1 MDQAT
6 QRALD
11 VPVDELPSVDEHGAE
26 IAADPDQVWEALAA
40 VLPRVFATRRST
52 RLAKLLGDAVTEAQ
66 GEPTVIGS
74 TLPGFVVS
82 RSIRPSVLALLGQHR
97 FSRYALVFR
106 IDQLGIG
113 RSRLRA
119 ETRAEFPGL
128 KGKLYR
134 ALVIGTRG
142 HLLVVRRILSAARR
156 RAEGKRGTV
165 SRALIRQWV
174 TDYERAWRTDGT
186 GPLSELFS
194 EDASYSTAP
203 FEEPHRGLAAI
214 ASMWERER
222 RGPDESFAINSEIVA
237 VEADTAVV
245 RVEVRYGPPKE
256 KLYRDLWIVRLDAEG
271 RCIHFEEWPFWPPGT
286 EGAPAAGA
294 NRGG

>member
-1 MDQAT
+1 MDAAIRE
-6 QRALD
+6 RAIE
-11 VPVDELPSVDEHGAE
+11 VPVDSLPPVDEHGTE

-40 VLPRVFATRRST
+40 ALPRILSTRRSA
-52 RLAKLLGDAVTEAQ
+52 RFAKLLGDAFTEAR

-74 TLPGFVVS
+74 TLPGFIVS

-97 FSRYALVFR
+97 FSRSALVFAS
-106 IDQLGIG
+106 DQLGIG

-119 ETRAEFPGL
+119 ETRAEFPGV
-128 KGKLYR
+128 KGSVYR
-134 ALVIGTRG
+134 ALVIRSRA
-142 HLLVVRRILSAARR
+142 HILVVRRILSAVRR
-156 RAEGKRGTV
+156 RAEGKRATV
-165 SRALIRQWV
+165 SRAQIRQWV

-186 GPLSELFS
+186 GPLSELFT
-194 EDASYSTAP
+194 EDATYSTSP

-222 RGPDESFAINSEIVA
+222 AGPDESFAMNSEVVA

-256 KLYRDLWIVRLDAEG
+256 KLYRDLWIVRLDADG

-286 EGAPAAGA
+286 EGAPAAG
-294 NRGG
+294 GDT

>member
-11 VPVDELPSVDEHGAE
+11 VPVDELPSVDEHGTE
-26 IAADPDQVWEALAA
+26 IAADPEQVWEALAA

-52 RLAKLLGDAVTEAQ
+52 RLAKLLGDAVTEAN

-74 TLPGFVVS
+74 TLPGFIVS
-82 RSIRPSVLALLGQHR
+82 RSIRPSVLTLLGQHR

-128 KGKLYR
+128 KGRIYR

-156 RAEGKRGTV
+156 RAEGKRGSVTR
-165 SRALIRQWV
+165 SQIRQWV

-186 GPLSELFS
+186 GPLSGLFS

-203 FEEPHRGLAAI
+203 FKEPHRGLEAI
-214 ASMWERER
+214 ASMWEAER
-222 RGPDESFAINSEIVA
+222 RGPDESFSMNSEVVA
-237 VEADTAVV
+237 VEADTGVV
-245 RVEVRYGPPKE
+245 RVEVRYGPPLE

-286 EGAPAAGA
+286 EGAPAQGA
-294 NRGG
+294 DD

>member
-1 MDQAT
+1 MDAAT

-11 VPVDELPSVDEHGAE
+11 VPVDSLPSVDEHGTE

-40 VLPRVFATRRST
+40 TLPRVFDTRRT
-52 RLAKLLGDAVTEAQ
+52 ARFARVLGDAFTEAR
-66 GEPTVIGS
+66 GEATVIGS
-74 TLPGFVVS
+74 TLPGFIVS
-82 RSIRPSVLALLGQHR
+82 RSIRPSVLTLLGQHR

-119 ETRAEFPGL
+119 ETRAEFPGVR
-128 KGKLYR
+128 GRVYR

-142 HLLVVRRILSAARR
+142 HLLVVHRILSAVRR
-156 RAEGKRGTV
+156 RAEGKRATV
-165 SRALIRQWV
+165 SRAQIRQWV
-174 TDYERAWRTDGT
+174 ADYERAWRTDGT

-194 EDASYSTAP
+194 EDATYSTAP
-203 FEEPHRGLAAI
+203 FEDPHRGLAAI

-222 RGPDESFAINSEIVA
+222 AGPDESFAMNSEVVA
-237 VEADTAVV
+237 IEADTGVI
-245 RVEVRYGPPKE
+245 RVEVRYGPPRE
-256 KLYRDLWIVRLDAEG
+256 KLYRDLWIVRLDADG

-286 EGAPAAGA
+286 EGAPA
-294 NRGG
+294 RGPDA

>member
-1 MDQAT
+1 MDEAT

-11 VPVDELPSVDEHGAE
+11 VPVDSLPAVDEHGTE

-40 VLPRVFATRRST
+40 TLPRILATRRAA
-52 RLAKLLGDAVTEAQ
+52 RFAKLLGDAFTEAK

-74 TLPGFVVS
+74 TVPGFIVS
-82 RSIRPSVLALLGQHR
+82 RSVRPSVLTLLGQHR

-119 ETRAEFPGL
+119 ESRAEFPGVR
-128 KGKLYR
+128 GRIYR

-142 HLLVVRRILSAARR
+142 HVLVVRRMLSAVRR
-156 RAEGKRGTV
+156 RAEGKRATV
-165 SRALIRQWV
+165 TRAQIRQWV
-174 TDYERAWRTDGT
+174 ADYERAWRTDGT

-194 EDASYSTAP
+194 EDATYSTSP
-203 FEEPHRGLAAI
+203 FADPHRGLAAI
-214 ASMWERER
+214 AAMWERER
-222 RGPDESFAINSEIVA
+222 TGPDESFSMNSEVVA
-237 VEADTAVV
+237 IEADTGVV

-256 KLYRDLWIVRLDAEG
+256 QLYRDLWVVRLDGDG

-286 EGAPAAGA
+286 DGAPAKGAGA
-294 NRGG
+294 

>member
-165 SRALIRQWV
+165 SRAQIRQWV

-222 RGPDESFAINSEIVA
+222 RGPDESFAMNSEIIA

-256 KLYRDLWIVRLDAEG
+256 KLYRDVWIVRLDAEG

-286 EGAPAAGA
+286 EGAPAQGA
-294 NRGG
+294 DD

>member
-1 MDQAT
+1 MDTAT
-6 QRALD
+6 AQRAIE
-11 VPVDELPSVDEHGAE
+11 VPVDSLPPVDEHGVE

-40 VLPRVFATRRST
+40 TLPRILNTRRSAQF
-52 RLAKLLGDAVTEAQ
+52 AKLLGDAFTEAE

-74 TLPGFVVS
+74 TVPGFIVS

-106 IDQLGIG
+106 IDEIG
-113 RSRLRA
+113 TGCSRLRA
-119 ETRAEFPGL
+119 ETRAEFPGIT
-128 KGKLYR
+128 GRVYR
-134 ALVIGTRG
+134 ALVISSRA
-142 HLLVVRRILSAARR
+142 HILVVRRILSAVRR
-156 RAEGKRGTV
+156 RAEGKRATV
-165 SRALIRQWV
+165 SRAQIRQWV
-174 TDYERAWRTDGT
+174 SDYERAWRTDGP

-194 EDASYSTAP
+194 EDATYSTSP

-222 RGPDESFAINSEIVA
+222 LGPDESFAMNSEVVA
-237 VEADTAVV
+237 AEADTGVV

-256 KLYRDLWIVRLDAEG
+256 RLYRDLWIVRLDADG

-294 NRGG
+294 DT

>member
-1 MDQAT
+1 MDAPT
-6 QRALD
+6 GKRAIE
-11 VPVDELPSVDEHGAE
+11 VPVDSLPPVDEHGVE
-26 IAADPDQVWEALAA
+26 IAADPDQVWEALSAT
-40 VLPRVFATRRST
+40 LPRTLNSRRSA
-52 RLAKLLGDAVTEAQ
+52 RFSKLLGDAFTEAR

-74 TLPGFVVS
+74 TVPGFIVS

-106 IDQLGIG
+106 IDELGTG

-119 ETRAEFPGL
+119 ETRAEFPGA
-128 KGKLYR
+128 KGRVYR
-134 ALVIGTRG
+134 ALVIGSRA
-142 HLLVVRRILSAARR
+142 HFLVVRRILSAVRR
-156 RAEGKRGTV
+156 RAEGTRATV
-165 SRALIRQWV
+165 SRTQIREWV
-174 TDYERAWRTDGT
+174 TDYERAWRTDGS
-186 GPLSELFS
+186 GPLSGLFS
-194 EDASYSTAP
+194 EDATYSTSP

-222 RGPDESFAINSEIVA
+222 LGPDESFAMNSEVVA

-256 KLYRDLWIVRLDAEG
+256 KLYRDLWIVRLDADG
-271 RCIHFEEWPFWPPGT
+271 RCIHYEGWPFWPPGT

-294 NRGG
+294 DT

>member
-1 MDQAT
+1 VDGPLGK
-6 QRALD
+6 RAIE
-11 VPVDELPSVDEHGAE
+11 VPVDSLPPVDEHGAE

-40 VLPRVFATRRST
+40 TLPRILSTRRSS
-52 RLAKLLGDAVTEAQ
+52 RFAKLLGDAFTETS

-74 TLPGFVVS
+74 TVPGFIVS

-106 IDQLGIG
+106 IDELGTG

-119 ETRAEFPGL
+119 ETRAEFPGV
-128 KGKLYR
+128 KGRLYR
-134 ALVIGTRG
+134 TLVIGSRA
-142 HLLVVRRILSAARR
+142 HVLLVRRILRAVRR
-156 RAEGKRGTV
+156 RAEGKRATV
-165 SRALIRQWV
+165 SRAQIRRWV

-186 GPLSELFS
+186 GSLSELFS
-194 EDASYSTAP
+194 EDATYSTGP
-203 FEEPHRGLAAI
+203 FEGPHRGLAAI
-214 ASMWERER
+214 AAMWVRER
-222 RGPDESFAINSEIVA
+222 IGPDESFAMNSEVVA

-256 KLYRDLWIVRLDAEG
+256 KLYRDLWIVRLDADG

-294 NRGG
+294 DA

>member
-11 VPVDELPSVDEHGAE
+11 VPVDELPSVDEHGTE
-26 IAADPDQVWEALAA
+26 IAADPDQVWESLAA
-40 VLPRVFATRRST
+40 VLSRVLDTRRST
-52 RLAKLLGDAVTEAQ
+52 RLARLLGDAVTEAD

-74 TLPGFVVS
+74 TLPGFIVS

-128 KGKLYR
+128 KGRIYR

-142 HLLVVRRILSAARR
+142 HLLVIRRILSAVRR
-156 RAEGKRGTV
+156 RAEGKRATV
-165 SRALIRQWV
+165 SRAQIRQWV

-203 FEEPHRGLAAI
+203 FREPHRGLEAI
-214 ASMWERER
+214 ASMWEAER
-222 RGPDESFAINSEIVA
+222 RGPDESFSMNSEVVA
-237 VEADTAVV
+237 VEADTGVV
-245 RVEVRYGPPKE
+245 RVEVRYGPPLE

-271 RCIHFEEWPFWPPGT
+271 RCIHFEEWPFWPPDT
-286 EGAPAAGA
+286 EGAPAKGA
-294 NRGG
+294 DN

>member
-1 MDQAT
+1 MDAAT
-6 QRALD
+6 RQGAID
-11 VPVDELPSVDEHGAE
+11 VPVDSLPPVDEHGVE

-40 VLPRVFATRRST
+40 TLPRILSTRRSS
-52 RLAKLLGDAVTEAQ
+52 RFAKLLGDAFTDAR

-74 TLPGFVVS
+74 TVPGFIVS

-106 IDQLGIG
+106 IDELGIG

-128 KGKLYR
+128 KGRAYR
-134 ALVIGTRG
+134 ALVIGSRA
-142 HLLVVRRILSAARR
+142 HILVVRRILSAVRR
-156 RAEGKRGTV
+156 RAEGKRATV
-165 SRALIRQWV
+165 SRPQIRQWV

-194 EDASYSTAP
+194 EDATYSTAP
-203 FEEPHRGLAAI
+203 FEEPHRGLPAI

-222 RGPDESFAINSEIVA
+222 LGPDESFAMNSEVVA

-245 RVEVRYGPPKE
+245 RVEVRYGPPKG
-256 KLYRDLWIVRLDAEG
+256 KLYRDLWIVRLDADG

-286 EGAPAAGA
+286 EGAAAAGA
-294 NRGG
+294 DA

>member
-1 MDQAT
+1 MDAAT

-11 VPVDELPSVDEHGAE
+11 VPVDSLPPVDEHGAE

-40 VLPRVFATRRST
+40 TLPRILDTRRSS
-52 RLAKLLGDAVTEAQ
+52 RFAKVLGDAFTEAR

-74 TLPGFVVS
+74 TLPGFIVS

-113 RSRLRA
+113 RSRLSA
-119 ETRAEFPGL
+119 ETRAEFPGV
-128 KGKLYR
+128 KGRAYR
-134 ALVIGTRG
+134 ALVIGSRG
-142 HLLVVRRILSAARR
+142 HVLVVRRILSAVRR
-156 RAEGKRGTV
+156 RAEGKRATV
-165 SRALIRQWV
+165 SRAHIRQWV
-174 TDYERAWRTDGT
+174 ADYERAWRTDGT

-194 EDASYSTAP
+194 EDATYSTSP

-214 ASMWERER
+214 SSMWERER
-222 RGPDESFAINSEIVA
+222 LGPDESFSMNSEVVA
-237 VEADTAVV
+237 VEADTGVV
-245 RVEVRYGPPKE
+245 RVEVRYGPPRE
-256 KLYRDLWIVRLDAEG
+256 TLYRDLWIVRLDAEG

-286 EGAPAAGA
+286 DGTPAAGA
-294 NRGG
+294 DA

>member
-1 MDQAT
+1 MDAGT
-6 QRALD
+6 RQRAIE
-11 VPVDELPSVDEHGAE
+11 VPVDSLPPVDEHGTE

-40 VLPRVFATRRST
+40 TLPRILNTRRSAGFA
-52 RLAKLLGDAVTEAQ
+52 RLLGDAFTEAR

-74 TLPGFVVS
+74 TVPGFIVS

-119 ETRAEFPGL
+119 ETRAQFPGV
-128 KGKLYR
+128 KGRVYR
-134 ALVIGTRG
+134 ALVIRSRG
-142 HLLVVRRILSAARR
+142 HVLVVRRILSAVRR
-156 RAEGKRGTV
+156 RAEGKRATV
-165 SRALIRQWV
+165 SRAQIRQWV
-174 TDYERAWRTDGT
+174 ADYERAWRTDGT

-194 EDASYSTAP
+194 EDATYSTSP
-203 FEEPHRGLAAI
+203 FEDPHRGLAAI

-222 RGPDESFAINSEIVA
+222 IGPDESFATNSEVVA
-237 VEADTAVV
+237 VEADTGVV

-256 KLYRDLWIVRLDAEG
+256 KLYRDLWIVRLDASG

-286 EGAPAAGA
+286 EGAPAPGA
-294 NRGG
+294 DA

>member
-1 MDQAT
+1 MDAPT
-6 QRALD
+6 GKRAIE
-11 VPVDELPSVDEHGAE
+11 VPVDSLPAVDEHGVE
-26 IAADPDQVWEALAA
+26 IAADPDQVWEALSAT
-40 VLPRVFATRRST
+40 LPRTLNSRRSA
-52 RLAKLLGDAVTEAQ
+52 RFSKLLGDAFTEAR

-74 TLPGFVVS
+74 TVPGFIVS

-106 IDQLGIG
+106 IDELGTG

-119 ETRAEFPGL
+119 ETRAEFPGA
-128 KGKLYR
+128 KGRVYR
-134 ALVIGTRG
+134 ALVIGSRA
-142 HLLVVRRILSAARR
+142 HFLVVRRILSAVRR
-156 RAEGKRGTV
+156 RAEGTRATV
-165 SRALIRQWV
+165 SRTQIREWV
-174 TDYERAWRTDGT
+174 TDYERAWRTDGS
-186 GPLSELFS
+186 GPLSGLFS
-194 EDASYSTAP
+194 EDATYSTSP

-222 RGPDESFAINSEIVA
+222 LGPDESFAMNSEVVA

-256 KLYRDLWIVRLDAEG
+256 KLYRDLWIVRLDADG

-286 EGAPAAGA
+286 EGAPATGA
-294 NRGG
+294 DT